1 MPQQTYLLQGQIK
14 NKGVPLFFIFCIFI
28 FLYFCIFILGSRQRY
43 HLIRSRKLSLEEVNG
58 KCDFF
63 AHATTH
69 AKVLVAGLNERKRRL
84 VVPRAFAVEQSAELF
99 HHLTQPLFGEL
110 QPLFVSA
117 LFLAVHGI
125 VQVALLV
132 KVQHDAVARLEQ
144 ARRAARHAFVAHDA
158 EVSRANFLVGLRGFS
173 GLHGWLG
180 YYVG

>member
-1 MPQQTYLLQGQIK
+1 VIREVDEVVDG
-14 NKGVPLFFIFCIFI
+14 G
-28 FLYFCIFILGSRQRY
+28 LGGAFRAWSV
-43 HLIRSRKLSLEEVNG
+43 RKPIVIAAADVFVYIG
-58 KCDFF
+58 D
-63 AHATTH
+63 
-69 AKVLVAGLNERKRRL
+69 
-84 VVPRAFAVEQSAELF
+84 
-99 HHLTQPLFGEL
+99 L

-158 EVSRANFLVGLRGFS
+158 EVARANFIVGLRGFS